1 MKWSDV
7 AVQWAPA
14 LVVGALIFGYEEFV
28 KKGPVVPDQ
37 PLVAAAKTY
46 VKTLPEA
53 YSAASAQVKNGVL
66 ADKKAVV
73 ASLQAHAKPL
83 AEALDSAFSSTVD
96 AQQHIVNAPAAADV
110 LEQVA
115 KAIKSEV
122 K

>member
-1 MKWSDV
+1 MKLADL

-46 VKTLPEA
+46 VKTLPDA
-53 YSAASAQVKNGVL
+53 YASAAAQVKNGVL
-66 ADKKAVV
+66 ADKKSVV
-73 ASLQAHAKPL
+73 GALQAHAKPL
-83 AEALDSAFSSTVD
+83 AEALDNAFTPVTD
-96 AQQHIVNAPAAADV
+96 AQQHIVNAPAAAEV

-115 KAIKSEV
+115 NALKTGV